1 MLFLISNYP
10 YELKLALFITQG
22 LFWTATYIECVRVG
36 FKQKTYAVP
45 FVALCLNFGWEF
57 YYTIQGYL
65 SEGLDV
71 TTSINL
77 LWLSFDTLILVTYFK
92 YGNELKLPK
101 IQFYGYSI
109 AFLTLCVVGYAVIGM
124 HFDLAVSA
132 VYAGFAINIL
142 MSLLFIRMLIRRPG
156 TKGQNMF
163 IAVCKCL
170 GTVFITI
177 AIGVVGINRI
187 GGVKPLIL
195 YTGILIL
202 ILDLAYIFLLKRA
215 KASHKAVV

>member
-1 MLFLISNYP
+1 MPHLLLLITDYP

-22 LFWTATYIECVRVG
+22 LFWTLTYIECVRIG
-36 FKQKTYAVP
+36 IKQKTYAVP

-65 SEGLDV
+65 SEGLDA

-77 LWLSFDTLILVTYFK
+77 LWLTFDTLILVTYFK

-101 IQFYGYSI
+101 LQFYGYSFG
-109 AFLTLCVVGYAVIGM
+109 FLLLCIVGYALIGM

-132 VYAGFAINIL
+132 VYAGFTINIL
-142 MSLLFIRMLIRRPG
+142 MSILFIRMIYRRPG
-156 TKGQNMF
+156 ILGQNKL
-163 IAVCKCL
+163 IAWGKCL
-170 GTVFITI
+170 GTIFITI
-177 AIGVVGINRI
+177 AIGIVGINRV

-195 YTGILIL
+195 YAGILIL
-202 ILDLAYIFLLKRA
+202 ILDLYYIYLLSKRRNA
-215 KASHKAVV
+215 